1 MMEAEAI
8 INEWD
13 AMHPEDGVA
22 AVDHGADDSDDEGVS
37 LLPKFEVG
45 SVEESYTRLSV
56 L

>member
-22 AVDHGADDSDDEGVS
+22 AVDHGADYSDDEGVS
-37 LLPKFEVG
+37 LLPKLEVG
-45 SVEESYTRLSV
+45 SAEEFNTRPSV